1 MEKIKISL
9 TFMVDVEIIKK
20 ALKKRNVDVS
30 MANIKKVASLFK
42 ERQYSLSDEKIF
54 DDFTSDKETLLMYG
68 FKITGK
74 GKG

>member
-54 DDFTSDKETLLMYG
+54 DDFPSDKETLLMYG

>member
-42 ERQYSLSDEKIF
+42 ERQYSLSDEK
-54 DDFTSDKETLLMYG
+54 
-68 FKITGK
+68 
-74 GKG
+74 

>member
-42 ERQYSLSDEKIF
+42 ERQYSLNDEKIF
-54 DDFTSDKETLLMYG
+54 DDFPSDKETLLMYG